1 LFVLLH
7 KEQMTLTLSRRWGV
21 KKGQKYG
28 LDKVRKCV
36 YKVADE
42 GLMGS
47 SSGRNSVVE
56 CQLPKIICYKS
67 VLISCLI
74 STPYNSQILPIS
86 TFRQNIDKK

>member
-7 KEQMTLTLSRRWGV
+7 KEQMTLTLSRRRGV

-28 LDKVRKCV
+28 LDKTRKYV
-36 YKVADE
+36 YRPVNKE
-42 GLMGS
+42 LMGS
-47 SSGRNSVVE
+47 SRGRNSVVE